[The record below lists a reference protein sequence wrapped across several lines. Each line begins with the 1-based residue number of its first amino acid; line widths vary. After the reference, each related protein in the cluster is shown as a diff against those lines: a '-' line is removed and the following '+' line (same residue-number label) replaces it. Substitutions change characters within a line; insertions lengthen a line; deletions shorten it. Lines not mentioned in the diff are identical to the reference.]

1 MGDERR
7 GLLTESERAILLGE
21 RGASDARYD
30 AVVDRVRERIGRVE
44 DDLDALDEHGGLA
57 DELRD
62 VVCDG
67 ARPADRTE
75 DADHGRRGAHP
86 GGSPAT
92 ATERDDG
99 ADAVATDAD
108 DGDDA
113 EESAGRPNDP
123 ERGADPAPTDDA
135 PRTSPSGGAPLAD
148 VDFPADRDR
157 EACEAAVFAA
167 RDYLREQGP
176 ASARELVDDVMPE
189 HPLGYD
195 VPDTAPDEGDVGP
208 WWREVVRPGLEALPE
223 VEAADDGEGWRYRA
237 PGFEGGV

>member
-1 MGDERR
+1 M
-7 GLLTESERAILLGE
+7 ESERAILLGE
-21 RGASDARYD
+21 RDASDDRYD

-44 DDLDALDEHGGLA
+44 DDLEALDEHGELA

-62 VVCDG
+62 VVCDR
-67 ARPADRTE
+67 AE
-75 DADHGRRGAHP
+75 DADQARRGAHP

-92 ATERDDG
+92 TTERDDR
-99 ADAVATDAD
+99 ADAVVTDAD

-113 EESAGRPNDP
+113 EGSAGGPNDP
-123 ERGADPAPTDDA
+123 ERGADPAPTDE

-176 ASARELVDDVMPE
+176 ASVRELVADVMPE

-195 VPDTAPDEGDVGP
+195 VPDTESDDGDVGP
-208 WWREVVRPGLEALPE
+208 WWREVVCPGLDALPE
-223 VEAADDGEGWRYRA
+223 VEAAGDGEGWRYRA